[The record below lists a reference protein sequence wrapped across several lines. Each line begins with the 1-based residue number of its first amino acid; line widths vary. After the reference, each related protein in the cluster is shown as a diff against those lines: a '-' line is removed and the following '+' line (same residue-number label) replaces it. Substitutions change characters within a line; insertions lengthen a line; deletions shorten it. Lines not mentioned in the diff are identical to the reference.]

1 MLNKKLIKNL
11 QLFHQRIER
20 LRSNKDFFVNLSF
33 SFNYKNGEGT
43 KTIFN
48 SQDQK
53 TIKAF
58 LVDFRPLA
66 LTNEIIN
73 FNYVSSQIFKS
84 INNKDIE
91 ANENLLK
98 ALKEPRE
105 AWNKLL
111 DKKELT
117 S

>member
-1 MLNKKLIKNL
+1 M
-11 QLFHQRIER
+11 
-20 LRSNKDFFVNLSF
+20 
-33 SFNYKNGEGT
+33 
-43 KTIFN
+43 
-48 SQDQK
+48 
-53 TIKAF
+53 
-58 LVDFRPLA
+58 
-66 LTNEIIN
+66 
-73 FNYVSSQIFKS
+73 
-84 INNKDIE
+84 NNKDIE